1 MKNNEFIDKLKGLVL
16 PAIKSKDFELYYL
29 EYVKEGG
36 QNIFRVYID
45 SENGVTLDNCVSVS
59 RAISDILDIEDP
71 ISDEYNLEVS
81 SPGVFRDLYTEAHY
95 NKYIDY
101 DVAVKLSSLLNGKKK
116 YEGILRAF
124 DEANMVVEVD
134 KEEVIIPRE
143 KIFMVSLNP
152 TL

>member
-1 MKNNEFIDKLKGLVL
+1 MKNNGFIDKLKELVL

-36 QNIFRVYID
+36 TNIFRIYID
-45 SENGVTLDNCVSVS
+45 SENGVNLDNCVSVS

-71 ISDEYNLEVS
+71 IVEEYNLEVS
-81 SPGVFRDLYTEAHY
+81 SPGVFRNLYCEAHY

-116 YEGILRAF
+116 YEGILKGF
-124 DEANMVVEVD
+124 DEVNLILEVD
-134 KEEVIIPRE
+134 KEEVTIPRE
-143 KIFMVSLNP
+143 KIFMVNLNP